1 MLRIKSL
8 RVSKRTPSSGRGT
21 KATQPSWYVQC
32 FHLIWSEVFTY
43 EKHGFQLWAQHH
55 LWNALQWRHNER
67 DGVSNHRAHHS
78 LLNRLFRRRSKKTSK
93 LRVTGLWVGNSL
105 VTGEFPAQMASNEEN
120 VSIWWRHHELNIIC
134 EIVSGDVQNVLL
146 IYSVQR
152 VVTDLVCHSYLTK
165 STLASQKLDKPIDM
179 FTVWVVLFEFA
190 FSFSCF

>member
-1 MLRIKSL
+1 MLRIKSF
-8 RVSKRTPSSGRGT
+8 RVSKRTPSSGRGN

-78 LLNRLFRRRSKKTSK
+78 LLTVYSGADQRKHQSSASLAFVRGIHRS
-93 LRVTGLWVGNSL
+93 
-105 VTGEFPAQMASNEEN
+105 PMASNEEN

-146 IYSVQR
+146 IYSVQWR

-179 FTVWVVLFEFA
+179 FTVWVVLFGFA